1 MRGVALA
8 ARELGYEVT
17 GSDASAQ
24 APGSDLLDEQGF
36 TWWREPAP
44 ERLNGVAQVI
54 ISGGSK
60 PDHPEIVWA
69 QQQGVPVRSFA
80 EFVGGLA
87 AEQHRI
93 VLSGTHGK
101 TTTSSLVAWLLE
113 SAGRHPDFL
122 IGIKP
127 HNFDSS
133 VRLAGSAVIVF
144 EGDEYSSSQVD
155 PQPKFNYYH
164 PDVLVVTSLEMDHPD
179 VFKDLAEIKQ
189 RFRTLIASLP
199 STGRLIWWRDSG
211 ELESVVTQSPAPV
224 ESYGLADADWTAE
237 DVRFEPTGL
246 RFGLCHQGN
255 VLGQVTVGLY
265 GEHNVLNALAASAV
279 ALAEGLSFAELQQGM
294 ASFQGASRRFE
305 LVSQPGA
312 AVTIVDDYAHH
323 PTEVAATIAAAKA
336 HFPGRVLAIFRP
348 HTYSRTSTLLEEYRQ
363 AFSLADVAWITDIE
377 GARES
382 GQEQTV
388 SGADIANKA
397 AGNVEF
403 EPDRAQLVER
413 VVAEASSGDL
423 VLAMT
428 VGGYDGLVRE
438 LNEKLNREEI

>member
-113 SAGRHPDFL
+113 SAGRHPDF
-122 IGIKP
+122 
-127 HNFDSS
+127 DSS

-224 ESYGLADADWTAE
+224 ESYGLADADWKAE

-305 LVSQPGA
+305 QLRPRKLTSQVVCWQSSGHIPTRAPAPSWRNTDRLSPWLTWPGLRILRALVSP
-312 AVTIVDDYAHH
+312 V
-323 PTEVAATIAAAKA
+323 K
-336 HFPGRVLAIFRP
+336 
-348 HTYSRTSTLLEEYRQ
+348 SRQ
-363 AFSLADVAWITDIE
+363 
-377 GARES
+377 
-382 GQEQTV
+382 
-388 SGADIANKA
+388 
-397 AGNVEF
+397 
-403 EPDRAQLVER
+403 
-413 VVAEASSGDL
+413 
-423 VLAMT
+423 
-428 VGGYDGLVRE
+428 
-438 LNEKLNREEI
+438 